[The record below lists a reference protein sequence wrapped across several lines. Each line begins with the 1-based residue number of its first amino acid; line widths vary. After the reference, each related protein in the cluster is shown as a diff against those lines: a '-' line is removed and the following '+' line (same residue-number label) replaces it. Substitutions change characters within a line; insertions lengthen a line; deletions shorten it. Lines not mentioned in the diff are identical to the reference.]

1 MKAAAAAAAAAAAE
15 AEVAAAAEAAE
26 AAAAAAQAAAA
37 QAAAE
42 EAAVAA
48 ELAQTQRGSPSALA
62 ATLAPTKP
70 ESAAQLR
77 GSAAQ
82 AAPAAPWGGDAVP
95 DAFLCPLTLDLM
107 MDPVVTSDGQ
117 TYERR
122 SIEQWLAQSSTSPL
136 TGHPLPH
143 LGLAPNVVLRGL
155 IRDYL
160 ERNPEMQAGA
170 AISNV

>member
-1 MKAAAAAAAAAAAE
+1 MGTAATEVAAVDVAAVGVAVVGAAAAAAAE
-15 AEVAAAAEAAE
+15 
-26 AAAAAAQAAAA
+26 AAAA

-48 ELAQTQRGSPSALA
+48 ELAQTQRGSPSPLA
-62 ATLAPTKP
+62 TTLAPTKP
-70 ESAAQLR
+70 ETAAQLR

>member
-1 MKAAAAAAAAAAAE
+1 MRRVGVGRRTRKLGGDGGGGGGGGGGAAAAAAE
-15 AEVAAAAEAAE
+15 AAAAATAAAAELAE
-26 AAAAAAQAAAA
+26 
-37 QAAAE
+37 
-42 EAAVAA
+42 
-48 ELAQTQRGSPSALA
+48 TQRGWPPPLA
-62 ATLAPTKP
+62 ATFATTTKP
-70 ESAAQLR
+70 ETAAQLR

-82 AAPAAPWGGDAVP
+82 AAPAAPLAPVAYAAVP

-107 MDPVVTSDGQ
+107 LDPVVTSDGQ
-117 TYERR
+117 TYERG

-136 TGHPLPH
+136 TGHHLPH

-170 AISNV
+170 AFSNL